1 MRELNQ
7 IDQELRQVR
16 RDLDRAGKLDAM
28 LSDLGR
34 QHLQRR
40 KAATEAFE
48 ALNRAEEKEAFLA
61 SGREAEHPAGQLR
74 RDKQAVA
81 QARARYEEAEW
92 DLQDLEDRLWDVKA
106 ERAGLEA
113 KESQYQELLKEKEQY
128 LCFTGSSQVPRLV
141 EIARELGA
149 TDRRLREVG
158 EALQAGEQVQAR
170 LGEMA
175 AALEQAKTW
184 GWDMPGG
191 QANLQAAQ
199 ACAREARGALSR
211 LRTELASLTPKDVPQ
226 VDLEGFSAFA
236 DYFVEGLFD
245 DLFAPDGAERAREG
259 VKNTLCEVDTLVK
272 ALEKELEEQE
282 KTKDDLSRERETLL
296 AGGIKEE
303 GT

>member
-61 SGREAEHPAGQLR
+61 SGREAEHPAGKLR
-74 RDKQAVA
+74 RDKQEVA

-92 DLQDLEDRLWDVKA
+92 DLQDLEDRLWDVKE
-106 ERAGLEA
+106 ERAGLAEQ
-113 KESQYQELLKEKEQY
+113 ESRYQALLKEKEQY
-128 LCFTGSSQVPRLV
+128 LCCTGSGQVHRLV

-149 TDRRLREVG
+149 TDRRLREG
-158 EALQAGEQVQAR
+158 REALQAGKEAR
-170 LGEMA
+170 ERLREMVIV
-175 AALEQAKTW
+175 LEQTKGR

-191 QANLQAAQ
+191 YINLQTVQ
-199 ACAREARGALSR
+199 SCAREARGALSR
-211 LRTELASLTPKDVPQ
+211 LRTELAGLPPKDLPQ

-236 DYFVEGLFD
+236 DYFMDGLFT
-245 DLFAPDGAERAREG
+245 DLFESSGEDRVQIG
-259 VKNTLCEVDTLVK
+259 VDNTLCEVDTLVK

-282 KTKDDLSRERETLL
+282 KMKDDLSRERETLL
-296 AGGIKEE
+296 AGA
-303 GT
+303 